1 MSYLDPNRISC
12 NCAKSSFEA
21 RKLFVVVCC
30 YNRRFPVTKAV
41 GVSYKRWRR
50 LRRRIGGRSRTS
62 TVELEIEDVEE
73 EIDLVSDRVNDS
85 GGAELFAPENTVI
98 IEKHYSQNHL
108 L

>member
-1 MSYLDPNRISC
+1 MLLQQALP
-12 NCAKSSFEA
+12 
-21 RKLFVVVCC
+21 
-30 YNRRFPVTKAV
+30 
-41 GVSYKRWRR
+41 SYKGCRS
-50 LRRRIGGRSRTS
+50 LIYRRRRGGRSRTS
-62 TVELEIEDVEE
+62 KVELEIEDVEE